1 LLIILTWGIEA
12 FNICSDFSH
21 TKEIVMAEVVIGVDL
36 GGTRLRAA
44 RLDKNLNIL
53 QRNELL
59 TEAEEGLEATLGRIK
74 SIIKSVWSDSD
85 TILGIGISVPGPCN
99 PETGVVVA
107 PPNLAGWHNV
117 PLSQILVDE
126 FKVPAYVGNDAN
138 VAALAESALGSAKGY
153 RHSIY
158 LTVSTGIGSG
168 IINDG
173 KLILGTT
180 GIGNEAG
187 HMIML
192 VEGDR
197 ISTLEKEGAGPAL
210 ARHAKARIEAGE
222 KSTLTEMCGG
232 NLDEMDGKMVGDAAL
247 AGDKVALEV
256 VKRAG
261 KIVGLGLVSL
271 LHIFNPQIVVIG
283 GGVSYIGEIWFEEV
297 RKAVRENVIDEEYW
311 KNTPII
317 ASQISEDVS
326 VLGAATLVV
335 TKGGQKKIDKAMRK
349 LGQDDAE

>member
-1 LLIILTWGIEA
+1 
-12 FNICSDFSH
+12 
-21 TKEIVMAEVVIGVDL
+21 MAEVVIGVDL

-44 RLDKNLNIL
+44 RLDKQLTIL
-53 QRNELL
+53 QRTELL
-59 TEAEEGLEATLGRIK
+59 TKAEEGLDATLGRIK
-74 SIIKSVWSDSD
+74 DIIRTVWGKDD
-85 TILGIGISVPGPCN
+85 TVLGIGISVPGPCN

-117 PLSQILVDE
+117 PLSQILSDE
-126 FKVPAYVGNDAN
+126 FNVPAYVGNDAN

-173 KLILGTT
+173 KLILGQT

-192 VEGDR
+192 VEGDK
-197 ISTLEKEGAGPAL
+197 ISTFEKEAAGPAL
-210 ARHAKARIEAGE
+210 ARQVKARIQAGE
-222 KSTLTEMCGG
+222 KSVLSEMCGG
-232 NLDEMDGKMVGDAAL
+232 NLDMIDGKMVGDAAI

-256 VKRAG
+256 AKRGG
-261 KIVGLGLVSL
+261 KIVGLGLVTL

-283 GGVSYIGEIWFEEV
+283 GGVSYIGDIWFEEI

-335 TKGGQKKIDKAMRK
+335 TKGGQKKIDKAMK
-349 LGQDDAE
+349 KFDDEA

>member
-1 LLIILTWGIEA
+1 
-12 FNICSDFSH
+12 
-21 TKEIVMAEVVIGVDL
+21 MADVVIGVDL

-44 RLDKNLNIL
+44 RLDKQLNIL

-74 SIIKSVWSDSD
+74 TIIRSVWSDED

-117 PLSQILVDE
+117 PLADILAKE
-126 FKVPAYVGNDAN
+126 FQVPAYVGNDAN
-138 VAALAESALGSAKGY
+138 VAALAEAAMGSAKGY

-173 KLILGTT
+173 KLILGQT

-192 VEGDR
+192 VEGDKV
-197 ISTLEKEGAGPAL
+197 STLEKEGAGPAL
-210 ARHAKARIEAGE
+210 ARQAKARIEAGE
-222 KSTLTEMCGG
+222 KSLITEMCKG
-232 NLDEMDGKMVGDAAL
+232 NLDDIDGKMVGDAAV

-297 RKAVRENVIDEEYW
+297 RQAVRENVIADDYW
-311 KNTPII
+311 TNTPII
-317 ASQISEDVS
+317 PSQISEDVS

-335 TKGGQKKIDKAMRK
+335 TKGGQKKVGKAMKK
-349 LGQDDAE
+349 LEGN

>member
-1 LLIILTWGIEA
+1 
-12 FNICSDFSH
+12 
-21 TKEIVMAEVVIGVDL
+21 MADVVIGIDL

-44 RLDKNLNIL
+44 RLDKQLNIL

-74 SIIKSVWSDSD
+74 DIIRSVWSDED

-117 PLSQILVDE
+117 PLADILAKE
-126 FKVPAYVGNDAN
+126 FQVPAYVGNDAN
-138 VAALAESALGSAKGY
+138 VAALAEAAMGSAKGY

-173 KLILGTT
+173 KLILGQT

-192 VEGDR
+192 VEGDKV
-197 ISTLEKEGAGPAL
+197 STLEKEGAGPAL
-210 ARHAKARIEAGE
+210 ARQAKARIEAGE
-222 KSTLTEMCGG
+222 KSLISKMCKG
-232 NLDEMDGKMVGDAAL
+232 NLEEIDGKMVGDAAV
-247 AGDKVALEV
+247 AGDKMALEV

-297 RKAVRENVIDEEYW
+297 RQAVRENVIADDYW

-335 TKGGQKKIDKAMRK
+335 TKGGQKKVGKAMK
-349 LGQDDAE
+349 KMEGN